1 MEQCGFKA
9 VLRIAKRTKGSKIM
23 SKLEE
28 LEQKLAD
35 TKAAYTVA
43 YVDAD
48 IKAAYVT
55 AETKAALAAY
65 KAAYDAYEDAEAA
78 YVKAVDELKEYK
90 EQDNE

>member
-1 MEQCGFKA
+1 
-9 VLRIAKRTKGSKIM
+9 M
-23 SKLEE
+23 SKT
-28 LEQKLAD
+28 LEQLEKKVVDA
-35 TKAAYTVA
+35 KAAYTAA

-48 IKAAYVT
+48 TKAAYVT

>member
-1 MEQCGFKA
+1 MPCRVCKEVHTNPMSSNICNACGVEARK
-9 VLRIAKRTKGSKIM
+9 KRVV
-23 SKLEE
+23 
-28 LEQKLAD
+28 D
-35 TKAAYTVA
+35 TKAAYTAA

-48 IKAAYVT
+48 TKAAYVT